1 VSGPRDDSSAVTGVR
16 VVGMRLDERIWR
28 AFKGPAQ
35 WWVIWFA
42 HSKFNAGCHGL
53 VRDDQ
58 GRVLLV
64 QNRMWPIGKQ
74 WGAPGGYANCGE
86 PFPDAVAREV
96 YEETGYNVKAAAE
109 PVHVKSGY
117 KLRIELWYA
126 AELEGGELK
135 LDPKEVLDA
144 GWFDLDALPAGTHPA
159 HREVIETHQDWFTP
173 KGDHEHDDA
182 RLDRTYLIFV
192 GVRGCELRFWC
203 RSGRRWWLRVGEGE
217 RDGNADQF
225 EDTPLGR
232 GGIGDFFDVLSG
244 EVDCFSGEGVEVFE

>member
-1 VSGPRDDSSAVTGVR
+1 
-16 VVGMRLDERIWR
+16 MRLDERIWR

-53 VRDDQ
+53 VHDDQ

-74 WGAPGGYANCGE
+74 WGAPGGYANSGE

-182 RLDRTYLIFV
+182 RLDTQ
-192 GVRGCELRFWC
+192 
-203 RSGRRWWLRVGEGE
+203 
-217 RDGNADQF
+217 RDGHRH
-225 EDTPLGR
+225 R
-232 GGIGDFFDVLSG
+232 GPA
-244 EVDCFSGEGVEVFE
+244 